1 MCRRV
6 EIDEE
11 RLILAFQSLDV
22 EGKGYYCH
30 LSHILSSFYLLFYF
44 LFSWENPYHCLL
56 WIALMYRYLDA
67 AAIRRTM
74 GSGASEQEVEDML
87 GRDMVYDLW

>member
-1 MCRRV
+1 MLK
-6 EIDEE
+6 E
-11 RLILAFQSLDV
+11 
-22 EGKGYYCH
+22 KGTIVIYHTFCLHFIYY
-30 LSHILSSFYLLFYF
+30 
-44 LFSWENPYHCLL
+44 LFSILMGVSLPLLLLDCPYV
-56 WIALMYRYLDA
+56 YRYLDA